1 MRMMEAEQ
9 CTISELLCEADL
21 LCYEHSMRTVLRL
34 RNAADMNFVDENDL
48 NKIGMSRPEQKRNLM
63 KKAQHSSS
71 YQEQHVILLE
81 NITISKQL
89 GKGEFGSVYQAAW
102 NNSNNNEQI
111 QVAVKCILP
120 EKLFANPLNFL
131 QEVAVLH
138 KMRHECVVR
147 LYGVVLDT
155 KAVMLVSELAPCGSL
170 LECLQKSS
178 LRAAFFVDTFCK
190 FSMQIAQG
198 MKYLSDQRLIHRDLA
213 ARNVLV
219 FSAER
224 VKISDFGLSRSLGM
238 GEDYYRS
245 EFSETVKLPIAWCAP
260 EAINFLKFTS
270 ASDVWSYGVTL
281 FEIFSFGQMP
291 WAGFTGAQILAA
303 IDYPNLQRLECP
315 DACPIEFYDLMMQC
329 WAHKPEERPSFTDIV
344 RQLPEI
350 MPQCLVTVTSCCDGI
365 IDHLQYAKNETII
378 VLDKC
383 PPTYPDGYFWRG
395 CMRNGRT
402 GLFRPEET
410 VAKLDIELP
419 NNKCDKYLSSVS
431 FSHSKTFSHEKQKV
445 RDKISRKK
453 LLISEPQ
460 GDVHHTCHIGADGTA
475 FGLLQFGK
483 NDIPIKSSTAAH

>member
-1 MRMMEAEQ
+1 MAAEQ
-9 CTISELLCEADL
+9 YTISELLCEADL

-34 RNAADMNFVDENDL
+34 RNAADMSFVDEKDL
-48 NKIGMSRPEQKRNLM
+48 NKIGMSRPEQKRNS
-63 KKAQHSSS
+63 KKKEQHSPS
-71 YQEQHVILLE
+71 YQEQHVIPLE
-81 NITISKQL
+81 NITLSKQL
-89 GKGEFGSVYQAAW
+89 GKGEFGFVYQASW
-102 NNSNNNEQI
+102 NNSNNIEQI

-138 KMRHECVVR
+138 KMRHESVVR

-170 LECLQKSS
+170 LECLQKPS
-178 LRAAFFVDTFCK
+178 LRATFFVDTFCK
-190 FSMQIAQG
+190 FSIQIAQG
-198 MKYLSDQRLIHRDLA
+198 MKYLSDERLIHRDLA

-219 FSAER
+219 FSADR

-245 EFSETVKLPIAWCAP
+245 EFSEAVKLPIAWCAP
-260 EAINFLKFTS
+260 EAINFLKFTP

-291 WAGFTGAQILAA
+291 WAGFSGAQILAA

-315 DACPIEFYDLMMQC
+315 DACPVEFYDLMMQC

-344 RQLPEI
+344 RHLPEI
-350 MPQCLVTVTSCCDGI
+350 IPQCLVTVTSCYDGI
-365 IDHLQYAKNETII
+365 IDHLQYSKNETII

-395 CMRNGRT
+395 YMRNGRT

-410 VAKLDIELP
+410 VAKLAIKLP
-419 NNKCDKYLSSVS
+419 NNKCEQYLSSTS
-431 FSHSKTFSHEKQKV
+431 FLAHSKIFSNKKDKV
-445 RDKISRKK
+445 RDKNSRKK

-460 GDVHHTCHIGADGTA
+460 GDVHHTCHIGVDGTA
-475 FGLLQFGK
+475 FGLLKFGK
-483 NDIPIKSSTAAH
+483 NDISKSSTAAH